1 MCLTLSCHYSFA
13 DYLHG
18 GSSKGRDPATGT
30 PHGAPF
36 ERNWLTM
43 GMFAIVTALQVMWSA
58 WTLPVTLPLLLVFFP
73 VTSLVGFVAP
83 FCSIFATQK
92 GVALVVKRAAGGP
105 EKEEEEEKVEDEGR
119 SEGAA
124 SKVLD
129 KPSSRHLV
137 SFEGTV
143 FALKGSATQFVGVP
157 ILAFSLLPFYANGF
171 GWWAEGAEA
180 FLADVFDLPRLWR
193 HFTMSFAWP
202 VFEYPRMYLP
212 LLVAVV
218 LVVLQLSIK
227 AIKWLLR
234 DGYRFLKMRD
244 AASKAVLDRAA
255 ILPQA
260 ILSWRFFG
268 AASDVSKAAL
278 ETTWKRGQRD
288 LAAARKT
295 WREQGWKKDWTGKQY
310 HDKGAKFSEQQRAL
324 NVAFCVCSYFLGT
337 ITLAYPAWF
346 AVVQARAMLF
356 SNEASDKDV
365 DDWASTED
373 AMPYRRLEVQ
383 GGSDQI
389 TKITVQVVCHRLVW
403 MTHISLD
410 NCKMIVMTTVELAGQ
425 LKCLASLKALSLDG
439 CKGISGERRF
449 ILRCSLFEVL
459 L

>member
-43 GMFAIVTALQVMWSA
+43 GMFAIVTALQVVWSA

-92 GVALVVKRAAGGP
+92 GLALVVDRAAGGP
-105 EKEEEEEKVEDEGR
+105 EKEEEAEKKEEGSSDE
-119 SEGAA
+119 AA
-124 SKVLD
+124 SKEDLLE
-129 KPSSRHLV
+129 KPSSLQLV

-143 FALKGSATQFVGVP
+143 FGLKGSATQFVGVP
-157 ILAFSLLPFYANGF
+157 ILALSLLPFYAKGF
-171 GWWAEGAEA
+171 GWWAEGAET
-180 FLADVFDLPRLWR
+180 FLADVFDLPRLW
-193 HFTMSFAWP
+193 HQFTVSFGWP
-202 VFEYPRMYLP
+202 AFKYPRMYLP
-212 LLVAVV
+212 LLVGVI
-218 LVVLQLSIK
+218 LVVLQLSFK

-244 AASKAVLDRAA
+244 AASKAALDRAA
-255 ILPQA
+255 IPPQG

-268 AASDVSKAAL
+268 SASDVSKAAL

-288 LAAARKT
+288 LAEARKME
-295 WREQGWKKDWTGKQY
+295 RKRGWKKDWRGRQYWDTG
-310 HDKGAKFSEQQRAL
+310 AEFSEQQRAW
-324 NVAFCVCSYFLGT
+324 NVAVCVCSYFLGT
-337 ITLAYPAWF
+337 MTLAYPAWF

-365 DDWASTED
+365 DEWASTED
-373 AMPYRRLEVQ
+373 AMPYRRFEVQ
-383 GGSDQI
+383 GGSDRI
-389 TKITVQVVCHRLVW
+389 TKMTVQVVCHRLVW

-410 NCKMIVMTTVELAGQ
+410 KCKMIVMTTAELADQ
-425 LKCLASLKALSLDG
+425 LKCLASLKALPAEASAM
-439 CKGISGERRF
+439 ERTN
-449 ILRCSLFEVL
+449 LTTNLAK
-459 L
+459 